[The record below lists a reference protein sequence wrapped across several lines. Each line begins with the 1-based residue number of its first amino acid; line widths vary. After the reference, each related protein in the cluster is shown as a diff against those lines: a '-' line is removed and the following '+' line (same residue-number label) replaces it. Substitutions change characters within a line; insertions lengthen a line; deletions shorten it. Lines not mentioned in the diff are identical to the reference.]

1 MRINRPLL
9 VLVTVILLAGYQSC
23 PACGKPRVGRV
34 LPAWSQGE
42 LDIHAIATYKGECWL
57 YILPDGTTMAVDCG
71 ELSPK
76 KDSAVS
82 HDPYT
87 KREVVRRLVPGPE
100 QKASETA
107 AEYMHFFLPAAAAD
121 SLDYMLLT
129 HHHNDHM
136 NGIPGLY
143 DLMPFRVLLDRTDT
157 SNIAK
162 DAQKNK
168 NVALY
173 WNFIRSEAV
182 YPHPFELGVSRQV
195 FPRHGKPDWTLLGL
209 SSSGKVMTE
218 EGLVDAYEG
227 EKLSENGA
235 SVSFLLSYGKFDWL
249 ASGDAGDPNSKVLWP
264 VAQTVGRKIEAMK
277 VPHHYAWRTFSARL
291 IELLQPQ
298 VMISESFWSH
308 QPWKAEMEYLWN
320 ARYDA
325 GRPKDLFLTSPYLAE
340 VEDNHLDAVDLARF
354 AAYGGHIVLR
364 VAKGGSSFNV
374 YLLDENKKVITI
386 YGPYKCQ

>member
-1 MRINRPLL
+1 
-9 VLVTVILLAGYQSC
+9 
-23 PACGKPRVGRV
+23 
-34 LPAWSQGE
+34 
-42 LDIHAIATYKGECWL
+42 
-57 YILPDGTTMAVDCG
+57 
-71 ELSPK
+71 
-76 KDSAVS
+76 
-82 HDPYT
+82 
-87 KREVVRRLVPGPE
+87 
-100 QKASETA
+100 
-107 AEYMHFFLPAAAAD
+107 
-121 SLDYMLLT
+121 
-129 HHHNDHM
+129 
-136 NGIPGLY
+136 
-143 DLMPFRVLLDRTDT
+143 
-157 SNIAK
+157 
-162 DAQKNK
+162 
-168 NVALY
+168 
-173 WNFIRSEAV
+173 
-182 YPHPFELGVSRQV
+182 
-195 FPRHGKPDWTLLGL
+195 
-209 SSSGKVMTE
+209 MTE

-235 SVSFLLSYGKFDWL
+235 SISFLLSYGKFDWL

>member
-1 MRINRPLL
+1 M
-9 VLVTVILLAGYQSC
+9 
-23 PACGKPRVGRV
+23 GRV
-34 LPAWSQGE
+34 LPVWSQGE

-87 KREVVRRLVPGPE
+87 KREVVRRLVPGSE

-173 WNFIRSEAV
+173 WNFIRSKAV

-235 SVSFLLSYGKFDWL
+235 SISFLLSYGKFDWL

-386 YGPYKCQ
+386 YGPYRCQ